1 MKHTL
6 KISLLFV
13 AFFFSSSILQSQE
26 SAWRTLTRV
35 QIKKQYDEEF
45 GIETIIPTFTNE
57 IRAMEGKEI
66 TVGGYIFPTAD
77 KRDQSHLMFS
87 MYPISNCFFC
97 GKAGPET
104 AMQVFMA
111 DNKKVKYT
119 EDKIFIKGKL
129 QLSEHDPS
137 GLIYTLINAQLIDQ

>member
-1 MKHTL
+1 ML
-6 KISLLFV
+6 QSIKISLFFL
-13 AFFFSSSILQSQE
+13 AIFFSSTMLYAQE
-26 SAWRTLTRV
+26 SAWRILTKV

-66 TVGGYIFPTAD
+66 TIGGYIFPTAD

-111 DNKKVKYT
+111 DNKKVRYT
-119 EDKIFIKGKL
+119 EDKVYVKGKL

>member
-1 MKHTL
+1 MIQSL
-6 KISLLFV
+6 KISLFLLTLFFGNTLLN
-13 AFFFSSSILQSQE
+13 AQE
-26 SAWRTLTRV
+26 NAWRILTKV

-45 GIETIIPTFTNE
+45 GIETIIPSFSNE
-57 IRAMEGKEI
+57 IKAMEGKEI
-66 TVGGYIFPTAD
+66 TIGGYIFPTAD

-111 DNKKVKYT
+111 DNKKVRYT
-119 EDKIFIKGKL
+119 EEKVFVKGKL
-129 QLSEHDPS
+129 QLAEHDPS